1 MTEIQPRDD
10 RLKYYENDAKI
21 RHSFTIVDM
30 LIYTKNHLA
39 GGGFV
44 V

>member
-30 LIYTKNHLA
+30 LIYTTKTTSCE
-39 GGGFV
+39 V
-44 V
+44 VL